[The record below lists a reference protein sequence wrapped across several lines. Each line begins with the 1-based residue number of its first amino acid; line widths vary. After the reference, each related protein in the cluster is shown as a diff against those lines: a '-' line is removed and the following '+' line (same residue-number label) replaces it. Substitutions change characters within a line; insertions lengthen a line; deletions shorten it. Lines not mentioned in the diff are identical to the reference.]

1 METTTT
7 LSPVSDLLHNLD
19 PDNLPPVV
27 RQGLAEIFG
36 EVIYSYTRAQAI
48 ADGMLV
54 DVSATASEAGFPVP
68 VALTRAAWADCVRW
82 DDRDSRRQTY
92 QDEAGRLWDVLWM
105 TAIAAR
111 RNSDAQAFRFQL
123 YRIPR
128 GGKGLRPRLVDLV
141 CHIGPGDNGEPVTT
155 VTLPG
160 ED

>member
-1 METTTT
+1 MEMQTNTNTM
-7 LSPVSDLLHNLD
+7 N
-19 PDNLPPVV
+19 
-27 RQGLAEIFG
+27 EIFG

-48 ADGMLV
+48 EDGNLIDASV
-54 DVSATASEAGFPVP
+54 TAREAGWRVP

-92 QDEAGRLWDVLWM
+92 QDEAGRLLDVLWM
-105 TAIAAR
+105 ATIAAR
-111 RNSDAQAFRFQL
+111 RNCDVQAFRFQL

-141 CHIGPGDNGEPVTT
+141 CRIGPGDNGEPVSTI
-155 VTLPG
+155 TLPG